1 MKSILTIAFLLLMSN
16 WAAAAPERSKAD
28 SLVILFGNKTRLV
41 IHSDDKDGIRQL
53 SNYDINKLISEMGL
67 MLDSTDSREKY
78 LVVDEKSTQRYLR
91 DTVIVITR
99 KDGKV
104 TVTVKDR
111 NQQSKIESKKD
122 KDKNSESDDSD
133 KEYKR
138 NQERRR
144 RNNWNFNVEGV
155 GIGLNGLVE
164 KTSNPAF
171 SSESYELKP
180 IGSRYVSL
188 GIGQMPT
195 IAKGKTASLRLY
207 YALEVSWNN
216 FMFEQDNI
224 AVKIPTGVA
233 FVDAGRE
240 LKKSKLT
247 VATIN
252 VPFVPR
258 VTFYGSGGRK
268 LLHLGAGVYGGYR
281 IDSYSKVKELNNDK
295 KRDHSNF
302 YLNNFRYGLV
312 AHLGIAKTNFFVKY
326 DLNPLF
332 RPGYGPDVRAISFGI
347 GL

>member
-1 MKSILTIAFLLLMSN
+1 MKYILTTALLLLMSR
-16 WAAAAPERSKAD
+16 WAAAAIATPAD

-41 IHSDDKDGIRQL
+41 IHSDDKNGIRQL

-67 MLDSTDSREKY
+67 MMDSTDSREKY
-78 LVVDEKSTQRYLR
+78 LVIDEKSTQRYLR

-111 NQQSKIESKKD
+111 DKQSKVERKDESKD
-122 KDKNSESDDSD
+122 GTDADR
-133 KEYKR
+133 EYRR

-144 RNNWNFNVEGV
+144 RANWNLNIEGV
-155 GIGLNGLVE
+155 GIGLNGLIQ
-164 KTSNPAF
+164 KTSSPAY
-171 SSESYELKP
+171 SSEAYELRP

-188 GIGQMPT
+188 GVGQMPT
-195 IAKGKTASLRLY
+195 VVRGKTASLRLY

-224 AVKIPTGVA
+224 AVKTPTGVA
-233 FVDAGRE
+233 FVDAGRD

-247 VATIN
+247 VTTIN
-252 VPFVPR
+252 IPFVPR
-258 VTFYGSGGRK
+258 VTFYSSSGRK
-268 LLHLGAGVYGGYR
+268 LFHLGAGVYGGYR
-281 IDSYSKVKELNNDK
+281 IDSYTKIKELNNNK
-295 KRDHSNF
+295 ERNHSNF
-302 YLNNFRYGLV
+302 YLNNFRYGLI

>member
-1 MKSILTIAFLLLMSN
+1 MKSILTIALMLLMSR
-16 WAAAAPERSKAD
+16 WTAAAPNDTPAD

-41 IHSDDKDGIRQL
+41 IHSDDKNGISQL
-53 SNYDINKLISEMGL
+53 AKYDLNKLVSDMGL
-67 MLDSTDSREKY
+67 MLDSTSSGEKY
-78 LVVDEKSTQRYLR
+78 LVINEKSTQRYLR
-91 DTVIVITR
+91 DTVIVVTR

-111 NQQSKIESKKD
+111 DKQSKVE
-122 KDKNSESDDSD
+122 KNDENKEGDDSD
-133 KEYKR
+133 REYRR

-144 RNNWNFNVEGV
+144 RNNWNLSIEGV
-155 GIGLNGLVE
+155 GIGLNGLIQ
-164 KTSNPAF
+164 KTSSQAY
-171 SSESYELKP
+171 SSETYELRP

-188 GIGQMPT
+188 GVGQMPT

-224 AVKIPTGVA
+224 AVKTPTGVA
-233 FVDAGRE
+233 FLDAGRD

-252 VPFVPR
+252 IPFVPR
-258 VTFYGSGGRK
+258 VTFYNTSGRK
-268 LLHLGAGVYGGYR
+268 LFHLGAGVYGGYR
-281 IDSYSKVKELNNDK
+281 IDSYTKIKELNNN
-295 KRDHSNF
+295 RERNHSNF
-302 YLNNFRYGLV
+302 HLNNFRYGLI

-332 RPGYGPDVRAISFGI
+332 KPGFGPDVRAISFGI